1 MHDLQLF
8 IPGWKLISDNTC
20 DPNVYN
26 TVRRTAWRRRRR
38 LWSWWLAS
46 PAAWRRLW
54 SWLASPAARGL
65 GHTDGDGADD
75 VGARVR
81 VVPAAMMAHAATAA
95 AGVMMMMILVERLN
109 LNTTVG

>member
-1 MHDLQLF
+1 M
-8 IPGWKLISDNTC
+8 
-20 DPNVYN
+20 
-26 TVRRTAWRRRRR
+26 
-38 LWSWWLAS
+38 WSWWLAS
-46 PAAWRRLW
+46 PARRRRRLW

-95 AGVMMMMILVERLN
+95 AGVMMMILVERLN